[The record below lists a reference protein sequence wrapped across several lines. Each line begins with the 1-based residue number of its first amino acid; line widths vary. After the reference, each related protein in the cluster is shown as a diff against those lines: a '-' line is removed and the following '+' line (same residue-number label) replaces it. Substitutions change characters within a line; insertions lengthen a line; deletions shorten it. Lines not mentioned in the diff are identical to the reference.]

1 MSSISQLRNKAR
13 ANQNQNQTALG
24 QALTDAGV
32 SSTRDVRRDIND
44 MTDEDLQEHARAQME
59 EWNNDPQNPKV
70 FARRL
75 QHDQSSLGGEIVTGF
90 HYENPIDN
98 PDHPDHPHRQAQP
111 ESTSATLD
119 LDQLRLLRKN
129 SPESYRALVIV
140 MGEDPLAEPEAVETV
155 TEVIEESGEDETL
168 VPMESLEPEVVE
180 MPPRTE
186 DIANDPVA
194 EWHYGLS
201 KGLYDAFDSLA
212 KYNI

>member
-13 ANQNQNQTALG
+13 ANQNQTALG

-32 SSTRDVRRDIND
+32 SSTRDVRRDVND

-59 EWNNDPQNPKV
+59 AWNNDPQNPKV
-70 FARRL
+70 FIRRV
-75 QHDQSSLGGEIVTGF
+75 QEAQTPIVGEVVTGF

-98 PDHPDHPHRQAQP
+98 PDHPDHPHRQAEP
-111 ESTSATLD
+111 VSTSTTLK

-129 SPESYRALVIV
+129 SPESYKALVIV
-140 MGEDPLAEPEAVETV
+140 MGEDPLAEPETV
-155 TEVIEESGEDETL
+155 TEVIEESTETEVL
-168 VPMESLEPEVVE
+168 VPMPSLEPVVVE

-186 DIANDPVA
+186 DIANDPAA

>member
-13 ANQNQNQTALG
+13 NKQNQTALG
-24 QALTDAGV
+24 QALAEAGV
-32 SSTRDVRRDIND
+32 SSTRDVRRDVNE

-59 EWNNDPQNPKV
+59 AWNNDPQNPKV
-70 FARRL
+70 FIRRVQEVQDPL
-75 QHDQSSLGGEIVTGF
+75 VGEVVTGF

-98 PDHPDHPHRQAQP
+98 PDHPDHPHRQAEP
-111 ESTSATLD
+111 AVTSTTLD
-119 LDQLRLLRKN
+119 LDQLRLLHKN
-129 SPESYRALVIV
+129 SPESYKALVIV
-140 MGEDPLAEPEAVETV
+140 MGEDPLAEPEAVE
-155 TEVIEESGEDETL
+155 VIEESTETE
-168 VPMESLEPEVVE
+168 VFAPMPSLEPVVVE

>member
-13 ANQNQNQTALG
+13 NKQNQTALG
-24 QALTDAGV
+24 QALAEAGV
-32 SSTRDVRRDIND
+32 NSTRDVRRDIND

-59 EWNNDPQNPKV
+59 AWNNDPQNPKV

-111 ESTSATLD
+111 ESTSAILD

-129 SPESYRALVIV
+129 SPESYKALVIV
-140 MGEDPLAEPEAVETV
+140 MGDDPLAEPEAVE
-155 TEVIEESGEDETL
+155 VIEESTETEVL
-168 VPMESLEPEVVE
+168 VPMPSLEPVVVE
-180 MPPRTE
+180 MPPKTE
-186 DIANDPVA
+186 AIANDPAA